1 MPVKTTWDVEHACGH
16 RQDHDLSTKRASERA
31 SESPS

>member
-1 MPVKTTWDVEHACGH
+1 MPVNTTWDVEHACGH
-16 RQDHDLSTKRASERA
+16 RRDHDLSTKRASERA